1 MSDLCSYFRQEH
13 ARLRALLD
21 QLSSPTAPADRA
33 GLLALWVLFAGGL
46 KLQFR
51 LEEAQLLPLIDRS
64 HAADC
69 RRVRYE
75 HDRIRDLLSDLT
87 ALAEAGGLFRQTLD
101 ELATALEAH
110 AKWEGSAIHPLMDAR
125 IDPGQLQRI
134 IREQRS
140 PD

>member
-51 LEEAQLLPLIDRS
+51 LEEAQL
-64 HAADC
+64 
-69 RRVRYE
+69 
-75 HDRIRDLLSDLT
+75 
-87 ALAEAGGLFRQTLD
+87 FLD
-101 ELATALEAH
+101 AAH
-110 AKWEGSAIHPLMDAR
+110 ACHAR
-125 IDPGQLQRI
+125 LVAVQ
-134 IREQRS
+134 S
-140 PD
+140 PTAAE